1 MSEQAALKMM
11 DVELDL
17 LTDTDQ
23 CLFIEEGIMGGVV
36 MISHWYNIP
45 GMEHGKLQYQQ
56 TQ

>member
-23 CLFIEEGIMGGVV
+23 SLFIEEAIMGGLV